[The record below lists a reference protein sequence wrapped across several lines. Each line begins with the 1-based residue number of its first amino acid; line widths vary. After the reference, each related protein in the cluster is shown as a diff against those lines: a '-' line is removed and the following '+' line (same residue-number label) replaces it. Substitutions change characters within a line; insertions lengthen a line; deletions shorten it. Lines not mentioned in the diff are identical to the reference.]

1 MQTISEAVFV
11 KAKTAL
17 KIRNGFGE
25 ELAEILEGIVYVGLL
40 DRETDEYFARDGMGR
55 PFLVAELDA
64 SDELVIE
71 PDFEQVFF

>member
-1 MQTISEAVFV
+1 MQTTSEAVFV

-17 KIRNGFGE
+17 KIRNGFGD
-25 ELAEILEGIVYVGLL
+25 ELAEILEGMVYVGLL
-40 DRETDEYFARDGMGR
+40 NRETDEYLARDGKGR
-55 PFLVAELDA
+55 SFLVAELDA